1 MSKNKKNI
9 KNKGIKKDLNING
22 QQSKME
28 SEAGEDIEVGRKIV
42 IAFIAFLLFLIIF
55 LIPLF
60 TETLSERKYDN
71 QITYDVVNEN
81 NYENILKNNRYFL
94 DLDFDDEQ
102 YASAIKKSNIDFI
115 SLSLENKRIQ
125 LNDEECLYTDEICK
139 NKIKSDK
146 LGLITK
152 IQKWSDDRV
161 NLGVVWLSK
170 NKAKEEELERNTP
183 AIIKALTFSPSKYNR
198 VRTAVGNNRIMVS
211 PIDFWINTFKKIT
224 P

>member
-9 KNKGIKKDLNING
+9 KNKGIKKDLNINV
-22 QQSKME
+22 QQKIE
-28 SEAGEDIEVGRKIV
+28 SEAGEEIEVGRKTV
-42 IAFIAFLLFLIIF
+42 IAFLLFLLIF

-183 AIIKALTFSPSKYNR
+183 VIIKALTFSDSKYNR
-198 VRTAVGNNRIMVS
+198 VRSAVGNNRIMVS
-211 PIDFWINTFKKIT
+211 PIDFWINIFKKII